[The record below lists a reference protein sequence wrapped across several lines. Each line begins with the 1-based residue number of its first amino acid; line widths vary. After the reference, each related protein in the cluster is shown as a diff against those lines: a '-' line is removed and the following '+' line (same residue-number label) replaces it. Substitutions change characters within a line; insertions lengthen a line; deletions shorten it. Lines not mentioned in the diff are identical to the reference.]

1 MTADEK
7 NSILNRDNL
16 QQDVQM
22 QLSQKEKFLPDFLL
36 AFSKLRCNFEHF
48 QQKDEPHRSWT
59 YRLRETSWDKCLK
72 SPVSE
77 DPCRSNM
84 VNVPKHY
91 WDLNDNIFTKFIEH
105 CEGNSVKKVSLSEI
119 QNLRTFCW
127 AIDSS

>member
-48 QQKDEPHRSWT
+48 QQKDEPHRSYISELT
-59 YRLRETSWDKCLK
+59 DSEKLREI
-72 SPVSE
+72 
-77 DPCRSNM
+77 
-84 VNVPKHY
+84 NV
-91 WDLNDNIFTKFIEH
+91 
-105 CEGNSVKKVSLSEI
+105 
-119 QNLRTFCW
+119 
-127 AIDSS
+127 